1 MSKKKDDALIGQHV
15 QVRDTLLTAA
25 GDAPHHAAGKVGQV
39 LSRGT
44 GGNYQVDFEGQM
56 WVLHM
61 DDFTVVD
68 RPASASAMDVV
79 APAMAVPSLTN
90 PRRRK
95 GLDMDS
101 IAGLAANIKVHGLG
115 QPILVRPLPAA
126 RLEETSHLDPR
137 PAYEIIAGERRW
149 RACQLAGLP
158 TMHMFVRDMTD
169 QAAYEMQ
176 LVENIDREDLDPME
190 EAEGFDQL
198 RTKYGYSVEQI
209 AERIGRG
216 KGESYVYK
224 TLKLCALTPE
234 SREAMHEGPKGEKPV
249 LGRSTGLL
257 VARYA
262 PALQPEVV
270 AFIASQ
276 AKNGEPMPY
285 REIAPL
291 VYRRFNLVLLR
302 APFDHSDENLVPG
315 CGSCD
320 ACPKRT
326 GAQPDIFGD
335 GEAED
340 SCTDPDCFE
349 GKRQAHIAQV
359 KARAQQDGFKV
370 IDGDEAL
377 RAKASPHQHG
387 LAGYVRLTDVAYTQ
401 KGNDNVE
408 REVTFEDALRSQGKK
423 APKPQVFI
431 DPHSGKAEKVITAEL
446 RDKLIPPDP
455 QEPKGGAG
463 VQARLPAAKH
473 YGMTPNPEDGR
484 PEAEQAIGNHHVE
497 RAVTLRIFDA
507 IRNRSRTDAEV
518 RVIAEALFI
527 NDVEATSRAEEY
539 LGWYADLEDLSGPDQ
554 AALLRERIAAL
565 PAADLA
571 AAVVIGAV
579 DIVLGTWLTTDAQA
593 VALAQ
598 SFGVDVLAVRDKV
611 AEDLDKPA
619 AGAGDDQADEE

>member
-1 MSKKKDDALIGQHV
+1 M
-15 QVRDTLLTAA
+15 
-25 GDAPHHAAGKVGQV
+25 

-44 GGNYQVDFEGQM
+44 GGNYQVDFDGQI

-68 RPASASAMDVV
+68 RPGAASAMEVLP
-79 APAMAVPSLTN
+79 PAMAVASLTN

-95 GLDMDS
+95 GLDVDS

-126 RLEETSHLDPR
+126 RLEETSDMDPR

-158 TMHMFVRDMTD
+158 TMPMFVRDMTD

-176 LVENIDREDLDPME
+176 LVENVEREDLDAME
-190 EAEGFDQL
+190 EAEGFEQL
-198 RTKYGYSVEQI
+198 RTKYGYTVEQI
-209 AERIGRG
+209 AERIGKG

-234 SREAMHEGPKGEKPV
+234 SREAMHEGPNGEKPV

-262 PALQPEVV
+262 PGLQADVV

-276 AKNGEPMPY
+276 AKRGEPMAY

-291 VYRRFNLVLLR
+291 VYRRFNLVLAT
-302 APFDHSDENLVPG
+302 APFDRTDAQLLPA
-315 CGSCD
+315 CGSCE

-335 GEAED
+335 DKADD

-349 GKRQAHIAQV
+349 DKRRAHIAQV

-377 RAKASPHQHG
+377 RAKATPHQHG
-387 LAGYVRLTDVAYTQ
+387 LAGYVRVTDVAYTQ
-401 KGNDNVE
+401 MGNDNVE
-408 REVTFEDALRSQGKK
+408 RVVTFEDALRSQGKK

-446 RDKLIPPDP
+446 GDKLIPPDP
-455 QEPKGGAG
+455 TEPAGAAGG
-463 VQARLPAAKH
+463 QAKPAAARP
-473 YGMTPNPEDGR
+473 YGMTPDPGDGR
-484 PEAEQAIGNHHVE
+484 PEEEQAIGNHHVE

-507 IRNRSRTDAEV
+507 IRNRDRTDAEL

-527 NDVEATSRAEEY
+527 NDNEATIRAEQY

-554 AALLRERIAAL
+554 AALIRERIGAL
-565 PAADLA
+565 PSADLA
-571 AAVVIGAV
+571 AAVVMAAV
-579 DIVLGTWLTTDAQA
+579 DIVLGCWLTTDAQA

-619 AGAGDDQADEE
+619 AGAGEEGSDE